1 MTRSLALRIHN
12 PRNYECACDA
22 DCWCRRNPVGRLV
35 KWWIPARYLAYVGV
49 HHENRALEE
58 WKRTLPPGGLR
69 EWKRRQ
75 QEG

>member
-1 MTRSLALRIHN
+1 MRIHN
-12 PRNYECACDA
+12 PHDYACACDA

-35 KWWIPARYLAYVGV
+35 RWWVPARYLAYAGL
-49 HHENRALEE
+49 HHRNRALEE
-58 WKRTLPPGGLR
+58 WKRSQPSGALR

>member
-1 MTRSLALRIHN
+1 MARSLALRIHN
-12 PRNYECACDA
+12 PHNYECACDA
-22 DCWCRRNPVGRLV
+22 DCWCRTNPVRRLV
-35 KWWIPARYLAYVGV
+35 KWWIRPRYLAYIGV
-49 HHENRALEE
+49 HHRNRSLEA